1 MVNISLFSPLEGDYT
16 SRAAELAR
24 QKKLADMLIEM
35 SQQETPVST
44 AGGITAPVS
53 PYGALAKALTS
64 FGGSYLSGKA
74 AQDEAALKKEARKE
88 ASAALSDLY
97 QPAKTATLPGQEF
110 TLTGPSKEK
119 SLISAL
125 KMGDINYNLPATSYE
140 DQQRMLNE
148 YEMSDNPYIAQLAA
162 TQRPRIEA
170 ERDRIE
176 AERERTM
183 PKYMA
188 GSEYGVYDVNPNSP
202 NFGKPIV
209 NPAPATSKA
218 SPLAQLIAERDA
230 LPENDPRRTIYD
242 SAIQKETT
250 RAPGVTVQMPRPES
264 SFGAAVGQGL
274 GTQAVAAIEAGK
286 KAPQMIESANRV
298 ISILKDPKVTPITG
312 SFADFRLAASKAFY
326 GDNVSAATTE
336 NLISDLASSTLDAI
350 PSSGLGTG
358 QGFTQKDKEF
368 LEAAKAGNI
377 GKTKENLIRLAQ
389 IRKNIAIA
397 SIGKANSTMDVIKN
411 MPGFNNMGQ
420 LFTPITYDANSTGLP
435 SSNKSRRRYN
445 PETGNLD

>member
-1 MVNISLFSPLEGDYT
+1 MVNISLFSPPEGDYT

-35 SQQETPVST
+35 SQQEMPVST

-74 AQDEAALKKEARKE
+74 AEDEAALKKQARGE

-119 SLISAL
+119 PLISAL

-140 DQQRMLNE
+140 DQQRMLDE

-170 ERDRIE
+170 ER
-176 AERERTM
+176 ERTM

-188 GSEYGVYDVNPNSP
+188 GSEFGVYDVNPNSP

-218 SPLAQLIAERDA
+218 SSLAQLIAERDA
-230 LPENDPRRTIYD
+230 LSENDPRRKIYD
-242 SAIQKETT
+242 AAIQKETT

-298 ISILKDPKVTPITG
+298 ISILKDPKVIPITG
-312 SFADFRLAASKAFY
+312 SFADLRLAASKAFY
-326 GDNVSAATTE
+326 GDNVSAAATE

-358 QGFTQKDKEF
+358 QGFTQRDKEF

-377 GKTKENLIRLAQ
+377 GKTRENLIRLAQ

-397 SIGKANSTMDVIKN
+397 SIDKANSTMDVVKN

-435 SSNKSRRRYN
+435 SSNKPRRRYN